1 MLVARVGMIKQ
12 GASSQKN
19 FSVSLDPSP
28 TIDYIRHVG
37 NHTTSSRRPTMSILY
52 FIAILYAIAGA
63 IFIGSI
69 IFTLLRAAYCY
80 ITGWEPEVNMDPL
93 SREDAEFMREYLFHD
108 KNKYGEK

>member
-1 MLVARVGMIKQ
+1 
-12 GASSQKN
+12 
-19 FSVSLDPSP
+19 
-28 TIDYIRHVG
+28 
-37 NHTTSSRRPTMSILY
+37 MSILY

-93 SREDAEFMREYLFHD
+93 SREDAEFMREYLFIMPQAGAGSLIFQGRLYAD
-108 KNKYGEK
+108 YKFIMGQL